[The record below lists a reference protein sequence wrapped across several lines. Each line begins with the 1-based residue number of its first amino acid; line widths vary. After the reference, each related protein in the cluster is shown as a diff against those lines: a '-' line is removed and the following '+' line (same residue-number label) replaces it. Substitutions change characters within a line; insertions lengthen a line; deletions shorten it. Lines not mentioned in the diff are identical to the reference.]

1 MFGIIDYLKM
11 GAGLVGGLMLYH
23 LYAVSIGYP
32 SAARQAR
39 AGYVLVA
46 EKSAAEAQAD
56 VRDCRDNSAVMHA
69 QKVSAS
75 RGKKHVGAQTEQGS
89 HERRPVTDLPVQ
101 Q

>member
-11 GAGLVGGLMLYH
+11 GAGLAGGLMLYH

-56 VRDCRDNSAVMHA
+56 VGTVATTR
-69 QKVSAS
+69 
-75 RGKKHVGAQTEQGS
+75 
-89 HERRPVTDLPVQ
+89 L
-101 Q
+101 